1 MPLHEIEITVTNAGK
16 DFHYYKGQIVV
27 DCPADRARGLISA
40 GYAMPVKRI
49 ERAIKKDNVQ
59 NQDSGSKPANKP
71 VRSKAASK
79 GKRKHR

>member
-1 MPLHEIEITVTNAGK
+1 MQLHKIEITVTNAGT
-16 DFHYYKGQIVV
+16 DFHYYKGQIV

-59 NQDSGSKPANKP
+59 NQDSGGKPANKP
-71 VRSKAASK
+71 SKSKATSK
-79 GKRKHR
+79 GKRKH